1 MPESSAIRVC
11 AWVVA
16 ACLCSAPLSSC
27 SQDAGSAP
35 AQSCGAN
42 CPADAPS
49 PDFSGDK
56 PTFEAHVRVVDATG
70 KPVDKARVEV
80 GGRSAT
86 TDAAGRASI
95 KNVDARNPAALK
107 VSSDK
112 AAPYYARTDAWKSG
126 QTTHNVTLSPF
137 ALKARVDLEEPL
149 VIQKDFGRLS
159 LDAHAIADAE
169 GTRAKRADL
178 EVADLL
184 GHDKERQARLREFK
198 ATDKNGMPSVLKRV
212 EAMGQVRFTSE
223 SGDALDLAPTKS
235 ALLELKLPED
245 SDAKPGDKRSLWSLD
260 EKSLTLREESE
271 CVVEEQAGSGQK
283 SARVCKGSVSHFSV
297 WAVGAAPDQGDAPA
311 LGCLD
316 VRASAAEDACFE
328 LEVERV
334 FLLACDEDGEAC
346 AQTAYRDALFARGE
360 ARGAAYCGVLEW
372 SPSFRVAVLY
382 AADVNGCNGAD
393 AQLEGGRRIKLSEPL
408 SLESAGVQLLRAF
421 ATDPAGTCAGA
432 CTSLALHISADDF
445 SAPRLVDADNDGHYT
460 AAGASGPLFPGR
472 HGDCDDDDPQ
482 IHPGAPELFCGD
494 IDRDCDGEAPP
505 GARDPGALADDA
517 TWNASCALCGATV
530 TRGEELP
537 GNLLDE
543 DCDGS
548 AEDRDGDGRA
558 EPEDCDDFD
567 ADVAPGLAELP
578 GNPLDED
585 CDGVSLDWDGDGMP
599 APPHAYLADAAGI
612 AIDRFV
618 DCDDFDASIYPGAPG
633 ASEACASEPGDDG
646 CPAFL
651 WSGATVQTSCDE
663 ALDDGQPTGNGVC
676 VFGGWADGG
685 PLTLEPG
692 QPWGPCD
699 GAGPLPDC
707 PSDAQCGGPLPYPS
721 EVADYLER
729 TFTDGTVISFQGMC
743 FPRCDL

>member
-1 MPESSAIRVC
+1 MLQSSAIRAC
-11 AWVVA
+11 TWVMA
-16 ACLCSAPLSSC
+16 ASLCGALLASC
-27 SQDAGSAP
+27 SQDAGATAAQACSAD
-35 AQSCGAN
+35 
-42 CPADAPS
+42 CPADAP
-49 PDFSGDK
+49 PLDFSGDK
-56 PTFEAHVRVVDATG
+56 PTFEAHVSVVDATG

-86 TDAAGRASI
+86 TDATGRVSI

-126 QTTHNVTLSPF
+126 QTTHNVALSPF
-137 ALKARVDLEEPL
+137 ALKARVDLDQPL
-149 VIQKDFGRLS
+149 VVQKDFGRLS
-159 LDAHAIADAE
+159 LNEHSIADAE
-169 GTRAKRADL
+169 GTRAKSANL

-198 ATDKNGMPSVLKRV
+198 AVDKNGMPSVLKRV

-235 ALLELKLPED
+235 ALLELKLPDD
-245 SDAKPGDKRSLWSLD
+245 SDARPGEKRSLWSLD

-271 CVVEEQAGSGQK
+271 CVVEEHAVSGQK
-283 SARVCKGSVSHFSV
+283 SARVCKGSVPHFSV
-297 WAVGAAPDQGDAPA
+297 WAVGKAPSEGDALE

-316 VRASAAEDACFE
+316 VRPAAAEDACFE
-328 LEVERV
+328 IEVERV
-334 FLLACDEDGEAC
+334 FLLACDEQGEAC
-346 AQTAYRDALFARGE
+346 AQTAYRDALFARGA

-382 AADVNGCNGAD
+382 AADVSGCSGAD

-408 SLESAGVQLLRAF
+408 SVESADLQLLRAF
-421 ATDPAGTCAGA
+421 SADPAGTCAGA
-432 CTSLALHISADDF
+432 CTSLALHITADDF
-445 SAPRLVDADNDGHYT
+445 SAPLLVDADNDGHYA
-460 AAGASGPLFPGR
+460 AAGQSGPLFPGR
-472 HGDCDDDDPQ
+472 HGDCADDDPQ
-482 IHPGAPELFCGD
+482 IHPGAPELFCGA
-494 IDRDCDGEAPP
+494 IDRDCDGETPP
-505 GARDPGALADDA
+505 GARDPGALEDDQ
-517 TWNASCALCGATV
+517 TWNASCALCGAGV
-530 TRGEELP
+530 TRGDELP

-548 AEDRDGDGRA
+548 AEDRDGDGHA

-578 GNPLDED
+578 GNHVDED

-599 APPHAYLADAAGI
+599 APPHAYLAEAAGI
-612 AIDRFV
+612 GIGRFV
-618 DCDDFDASIYPGAPG
+618 DCDDFDASVYPGAPG
-633 ASEACASEPGDDG
+633 AGEACASEPGDDG
-646 CPAFL
+646 CPAFP

-685 PLTLEPG
+685 PLSLEPG
-692 QPWGPCD
+692 QLWGPCD

-707 PSDAQCGGPLPYPS
+707 PSDAQCGGPLPYPG
-721 EVADYLER
+721 EFVDYLER
-729 TFTDGTVISFQGMC
+729 TFADGAALSFQGMC